1 MLPKL
6 YKRRF
11 SNRSESPNTPIFHQ
25 QAPLASKSYNNR
37 KSTLSN
43 YQEQQSVIST
53 ICKDAVA
60 IRSLNTRISK
70 LSKDNDLLKSFIL
83 STNIK
88 NFSNNSKEFDSSAEM
103 KKQFERLESCLY

>member
-25 QAPLASKSYNNR
+25 QATYASKSSNNR
-37 KSTLSN
+37 NSSLNT
-43 YQEQQSVIST
+43 YQEHQSLIST

-60 IRSLNTRISK
+60 IRSLNSRISK

-83 STNIK
+83 STSIK
-88 NFSNNSKEFDSSAEM
+88 NFSHNSKDFDCSLDM
-103 KKQFERLESCLY
+103 KKQFDRLESYLT